1 MCFYGIFITLNTII
15 DNFYLNSFLVFIA
28 EIIAEL
34 GSGFLVNVFGRV
46 RVTVIACNLG
56 GVAFI
61 ISGVLKKG
69 MVKTVLLFVASFG
82 IAGALNIMYIYS
94 NEVFPLTIRAMTFGF
109 SYLFS
114 RIGGVVVPLLIN
126 NNVYPYI
133 LGALA
138 ISCGIVFV
146 FMKETKDMELEDE
159 VPEAKVEIAASNDY
173 K

>member
-1 MCFYGIFITLNTII
+1 
-15 DNFYLNSFLVFIA
+15 
-28 EIIAEL
+28 
-34 GSGFLVNVFGRV
+34 
-46 RVTVIACNLG
+46 
-56 GVAFI
+56 
-61 ISGVLKKG
+61 
-69 MVKTVLLFVASFG
+69 
-82 IAGALNIMYIYS
+82 MYIYS